1 MQEKL
6 IKLQDIVSDYKN
18 KSNGDLIYAM
28 DLLSNEF
35 ESTKKFLI
43 EQTERLDILETHYNN
58 ILEEYKTRTNAK

>member
-18 KSNGDLIYAM
+18 KSNSDLIYAM
-28 DLLSNEF
+28 DLLNNEF

-43 EQTERLDILETHYNN
+43 EQTEKLDILEMHYNN
-58 ILEEYKTRTNAK
+58 ILEEFKTRTNAK